1 MYYNF
6 DLDEKWF
13 LNLDAK
19 YILLNSDATVD
30 ATTALDADVGA
41 DVDINPLIIGVG
53 VGMRF

>member
-19 YILLNSDATVD
+19 YILLNTNATVD
-30 ATTALDADVGA
+30 ATSALYAIVGA
-41 DVDINPLIIGVG
+41 EVDINPLIIGVG